1 MRACLSILL
10 FTSYLI
16 SGSNSVCDELW
27 CPLDYA
33 ADAAS
38 LGLGAGAWL
47 IDIFKGLFDQPE
59 PESQP
64 TIHSVHD
71 TPANKDQ
78 SDIDTLTAMP
88 PLGQNQCEAVAQH
101 SGQDQNQVSHDE
113 FLKHL
118 DFAQAIVLE
127 TTHDFGQVILGVCLC
142 EETSAMLV

>member
-1 MRACLSILL
+1 MRARLSILP

-27 CPLDYA
+27 CPLDYE

-38 LGLGAGAWL
+38 LGLGSGAWL
-47 IDIFKGLFDQPE
+47 IDNFKGLFDQPE
-59 PESQP
+59 PASQT

-101 SGQDQNQVSHDE
+101 SGQDQNQASHE
-113 FLKHL
+113 FLKRL
-118 DFAQAIVLE
+118 DVAQAIVLE
-127 TTHDFGQVILGVCLC
+127 TTHDFGQVILGACLC